1 MPKLDNIK
9 EKIALFKWMI
19 GMMIAIVIAI
29 AGWVLNKFQINE
41 NVLISIALAVMVLLS
56 IISILLFRKIIALID
71 EVAKIKKIRKKMF
84 GYFALSIILLSF
96 AIIGFGFYSG
106 IKKLE
111 ASKGTEF

>member
-71 EVAKIKKIRKKMF
+71 EVAKIKKNKKKNVWIF
-84 GYFALSIILLSF
+84 CPKYYFA
-96 AIIGFGFYSG
+96 
-106 IKKLE
+106 
-111 ASKGTEF
+111 

>member
-71 EVAKIKKIRKKMF
+71 EVAKIKNKEKKC
-84 GYFALSIILLSF
+84 LDILP
-96 AIIGFGFYSG
+96 
-106 IKKLE
+106 
-111 ASKGTEF
+111 

>member
-1 MPKLDNIK
+1 MPKLDKKK

-41 NVLISIALAVMVLLS
+41 NVLISVALAVMVLLS

-71 EVAKIKKIRKKMF
+71 EVAKIKK
-84 GYFALSIILLSF
+84 
-96 AIIGFGFYSG
+96 
-106 IKKLE
+106 
-111 ASKGTEF
+111 

>member
-1 MPKLDNIK
+1 MLKLDNIK
-9 EKIALFKWMI
+9 EKIILFKWMI

-71 EVAKIKKIRKKMF
+71 EVAKIKK
-84 GYFALSIILLSF
+84 
-96 AIIGFGFYSG
+96 
-106 IKKLE
+106 
-111 ASKGTEF
+111 

>member
-41 NVLISIALAVMVLLS
+41 NVLISISLAVMVLLS

-71 EVAKIKKIRKKMF
+71 EVAKIKK
-84 GYFALSIILLSF
+84 
-96 AIIGFGFYSG
+96 
-106 IKKLE
+106 
-111 ASKGTEF
+111 

>member
-9 EKIALFKWMI
+9 EKIILFKWMI

-56 IISILLFRKIIALID
+56 IISILLFRKIIVLID
-71 EVAKIKKIRKKMF
+71 EVAKIKK
-84 GYFALSIILLSF
+84 
-96 AIIGFGFYSG
+96 
-106 IKKLE
+106 
-111 ASKGTEF
+111 

>member
-9 EKIALFKWMI
+9 EKIILFKWMI
-19 GMMIAIVIAI
+19 GMMIVIAI

-71 EVAKIKKIRKKMF
+71 EVAKIKK
-84 GYFALSIILLSF
+84 
-96 AIIGFGFYSG
+96 
-106 IKKLE
+106 
-111 ASKGTEF
+111 

>member
-9 EKIALFKWMI
+9 EKIILFKWMI

-41 NVLISIALAVMVLLS
+41 NVLISVALAVMVLLS

-71 EVAKIKKIRKKMF
+71 EVAKIKK
-84 GYFALSIILLSF
+84 
-96 AIIGFGFYSG
+96 
-106 IKKLE
+106 
-111 ASKGTEF
+111 

>member
-41 NVLISIALAVMVLLS
+41 NVLISIALAVMVFLS

-71 EVAKIKKIRKKMF
+71 EVAKIKK
-84 GYFALSIILLSF
+84 
-96 AIIGFGFYSG
+96 
-106 IKKLE
+106 
-111 ASKGTEF
+111 

>member
-19 GMMIAIVIAI
+19 GMMIVIAI

-71 EVAKIKKIRKKMF
+71 EVAKIKK
-84 GYFALSIILLSF
+84 
-96 AIIGFGFYSG
+96 
-106 IKKLE
+106 
-111 ASKGTEF
+111 

>member
-71 EVAKIKKIRKKMF
+71 EVAKIKKIRKKNVWIF
-84 GYFALSIILLSF
+84 RSKYYFA
-96 AIIGFGFYSG
+96 
-106 IKKLE
+106 
-111 ASKGTEF
+111 

>member
-9 EKIALFKWMI
+9 EKIVLFKWMI

-71 EVAKIKKIRKKMF
+71 EVAKIKK
-84 GYFALSIILLSF
+84 
-96 AIIGFGFYSG
+96 
-106 IKKLE
+106 
-111 ASKGTEF
+111 

>member
-9 EKIALFKWMI
+9 EKSALFKWMI

-71 EVAKIKKIRKKMF
+71 EVAKIKK
-84 GYFALSIILLSF
+84 
-96 AIIGFGFYSG
+96 
-106 IKKLE
+106 
-111 ASKGTEF
+111 

>member
-19 GMMIAIVIAI
+19 GMMIAIVIAV

-56 IISILLFRKIIALID
+56 IISILLFIKIIALID
-71 EVAKIKKIRKKMF
+71 EVAKIKK
-84 GYFALSIILLSF
+84 
-96 AIIGFGFYSG
+96 
-106 IKKLE
+106 
-111 ASKGTEF
+111 

>member
-41 NVLISIALAVMVLLS
+41 NVLISIALAVMLLS

-71 EVAKIKKIRKKMF
+71 EVAKIKK
-84 GYFALSIILLSF
+84 
-96 AIIGFGFYSG
+96 
-106 IKKLE
+106 
-111 ASKGTEF
+111 

>member
-9 EKIALFKWMI
+9 EKIILFKWMI

-71 EVAKIKKIRKKMF
+71 EVAKIKK
-84 GYFALSIILLSF
+84 
-96 AIIGFGFYSG
+96 
-106 IKKLE
+106 
-111 ASKGTEF
+111 

>member
-71 EVAKIKKIRKKMF
+71 EVAKIKKIRKKNVWIF
-84 GYFALSIILLSF
+84 CPKYYFA
-96 AIIGFGFYSG
+96 
-106 IKKLE
+106 
-111 ASKGTEF
+111 

>member
-9 EKIALFKWMI
+9 EKIILFKWMI

-56 IISILLFRKIIALID
+56 IISILLFRKIIALLD
-71 EVAKIKKIRKKMF
+71 EVDKIKK
-84 GYFALSIILLSF
+84 
-96 AIIGFGFYSG
+96 
-106 IKKLE
+106 
-111 ASKGTEF
+111 

>member
-1 MPKLDNIK
+1 MLKLDNIK

-41 NVLISIALAVMVLLS
+41 NVLISVALAVMVLLS

-71 EVAKIKKIRKKMF
+71 EVAKIKNKEKKNVWIF
-84 GYFALSIILLSF
+84 CPKYYFA
-96 AIIGFGFYSG
+96 
-106 IKKLE
+106 
-111 ASKGTEF
+111 